1 MISLGCNK
9 KNHRNADRKY
19 QNITNAQW
27 GCPTHWCPQ
36 KKLGASTS
44 MVAFAISQGG
54 DTKSYI
60 TDAPKF
66 HGESVRSWVNFEKHV
81 STIKVGV
88 GQLSS
93 RAPIPGHQS
102 VLFFEGDAGR
112 PTIW

>member
-1 MISLGCNK
+1 
-9 KNHRNADRKY
+9 
-19 QNITNAQW
+19 
-27 GCPTHWCPQ
+27 
-36 KKLGASTS
+36 